1 MLSERKLKIM
11 VMAVQIRMKNGED
24 LETTLKSYSKLTD
37 EDEEA
42 IRKAVNNG

>member
-11 VMAVQIRMKNGED
+11 MMAVQIRMNNGED
-24 LETTLKSYSKLTD
+24 LETILNGYSKLTD
-37 EDEEA
+37 EDRES